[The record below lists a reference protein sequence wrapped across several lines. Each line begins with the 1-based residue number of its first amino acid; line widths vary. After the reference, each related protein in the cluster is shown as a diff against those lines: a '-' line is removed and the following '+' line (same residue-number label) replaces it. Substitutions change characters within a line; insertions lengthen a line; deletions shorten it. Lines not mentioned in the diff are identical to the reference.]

1 MLGVVSLIIN
11 KVLMT
16 EVQHSRTKD
25 DKTFEAADPISLDMK
40 CNYLGKAFRYVFFI
54 IEDTYMS
61 HRWSNNYP
69 YGYEDNANEY
79 ITFDELE
86 VFVKMENK

>member
-1 MLGVVSLIIN
+1 
-11 KVLMT
+11 
-16 EVQHSRTKD
+16 
-25 DKTFEAADPISLDMK
+25 MK